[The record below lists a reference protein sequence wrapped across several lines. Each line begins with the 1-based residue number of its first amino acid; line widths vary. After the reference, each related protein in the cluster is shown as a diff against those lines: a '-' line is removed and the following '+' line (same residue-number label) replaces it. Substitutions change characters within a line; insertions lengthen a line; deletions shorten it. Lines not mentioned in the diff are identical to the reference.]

1 MSFEEGNKLG
11 LEVLFLLMF
20 GLVVNV
26 INSSLHFADAD
37 RKSSVA
43 VLPLD
48 SITVVSRGSR

>member
-37 RKSSVA
+37 RISSVA